1 MWHDIMISWYHNM
14 TCTYMHGR
22 CRKRCDHSFSGLP
35 KVAFLSL
42 HFLRRDSGHF
52 AMTHWVPKWQ
62 RQTPRLW
69 TLLVPMALHGA
80 NGFDYDE
87 GTCCMYHQ
95 VGLRSLH
102 TVILETKAL
111 KQKLAK
117 ITTCWPL
124 KRCLCQDGLQFFED
138 LFELASGLWHGATAG
153 AALSAHLTL
162 TLQPLTMQELLLAG
176 SPGGSL
182 SGLPTGCSWR
192 CLRDLEG
199 LDFTVYLPA
208 LYFIMLKKDQHL
220 ILAEKSS
227 EKTETS
233 CMKLVDWG
241 QVRMVWHNLCHFG
254 VQILRYVTFV
264 PRGINE
270 LSELEW
276 QCQREVHSLSFLCI
290 KDPQKCIKLWS
301 ILYPWEIPS
310 YRWQCIEYMSN
321 CIYLRWW
328 RQDVTSS
335 RVCGNVGFACKTRSK
350 RDGGTPKTR

>member
-1 MWHDIMISWYHNM
+1 MHQQVNTFWTDFVCCKLMWYDTFTYFHYNFAIFSMWHDMISWYHNM

-22 CRKRCDHSFSGLP
+22 CRKRCDHCFSGLP
-35 KVAFLSL
+35 KVAFWSL

-62 RQTPRLW
+62 RQTPALW
-69 TLLVPMALHGA
+69 TLLVPMPLHGA

-95 VGLRSLH
+95 VGLGCLH

-111 KQKLAK
+111 KQKLTK

-124 KRCLCQDGLQFFED
+124 KRCLCQDGLQFFQD
-138 LFELASGLWHGATAG
+138 FFELASGLWHGATAG

-208 LYFIMLKKDQHL
+208 LCFIMLKK
-220 ILAEKSS
+220 
-227 EKTETS
+227 
-233 CMKLVDWG
+233 
-241 QVRMVWHNLCHFG
+241 
-254 VQILRYVTFV
+254 
-264 PRGINE
+264 IN
-270 LSELEW
+270 
-276 QCQREVHSLSFLCI
+276 I
-290 KDPQKCIKLWS
+290 
-301 ILYPWEIPS
+301 
-310 YRWQCIEYMSN
+310 
-321 CIYLRWW
+321 
-328 RQDVTSS
+328 
-335 RVCGNVGFACKTRSK
+335 
-350 RDGGTPKTR
+350 